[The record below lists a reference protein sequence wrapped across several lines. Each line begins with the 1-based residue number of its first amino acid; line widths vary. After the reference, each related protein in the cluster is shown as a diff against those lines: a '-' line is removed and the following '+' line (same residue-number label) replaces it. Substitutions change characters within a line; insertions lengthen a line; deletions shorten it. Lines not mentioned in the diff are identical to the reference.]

1 MFKFLKNILNTDES
15 KKLSDFMRDNSIEF
29 RTNSEL
35 NNLFRKYLNVLKLED
50 TYSSIAEKITNKY
63 DRFNINTRDF
73 IVEYSKKNQL
83 YKIVQNVKNILD
95 SDSGQM
101 ANGEIKSTY
110 YHKIY
115 SHARETSSTQKGAV
129 DALRENID
137 KIDKYVSECER
148 LKLEVGTC
156 ID

>member
-35 NNLFRKYLNVLKLED
+35 NNLFREYLNVLKLED
-50 TYSSIAEKITNKY
+50 TYSSIVEKKFTNKY
-63 DRFNINTRDF
+63 DRFNINARDF
-73 IVEYSKKNQL
+73 IVEYSKKNEL

-95 SDSGQM
+95 SDSDL
-101 ANGEIKSTY
+101 TY
-110 YHKIY
+110 YNQIY
-115 SHARETSSTQKGAV
+115 RNALEADSTKRGAV
-129 DALRENID
+129 DGLRENID
-137 KIDKYVSECER
+137 KIDKYISECER

-156 ID
+156 IDQ

>member
-1 MFKFLKNILNTDES
+1 MLKFFRNILNTYKS
-15 KKLSDFMRDNSIEF
+15 KKLSDFMRNNSIKFHDNSDLNIAKEKF
-29 RTNSEL
+29 TNYV
-35 NNLFRKYLNVLKLED
+35 K
-50 TYSSIAEKITNKY
+50 
-63 DRFNINTRDF
+63 FNINARDF
-73 IVEYSKKNQL
+73 IVEYSKKDKL

-115 SHARETSSTQKGAV
+115 PYARETGSTQKGAV

>member
-1 MFKFLKNILNTDES
+1 MRNNSIKFHDNSDLNILFEDYLKELGEKDLNIAKER
-15 KKLSDFMRDNSIEF
+15 F
-29 RTNSEL
+29 TNYV
-35 NNLFRKYLNVLKLED
+35 K
-50 TYSSIAEKITNKY
+50 
-63 DRFNINTRDF
+63 FNINARDF
-73 IVEYSKKNQL
+73 IVEYSKKDKL

-115 SHARETSSTQKGAV
+115 PYARETGSTQKGAV

>member
-29 RTNSEL
+29 RDNSDLNTLFENYLEEL
-35 NNLFRKYLNVLKLED
+35 GGKDDYLN
-50 TYSSIAEKITNKY
+50 IAEKKFTEY

-73 IVEYSKKNQL
+73 IVEYSKKNGL

-115 SHARETSSTQKGAV
+115 PYARETGSTQKGAV
-129 DALRENID
+129 DDLRENID
-137 KIDKYVSECER
+137 KIDKYISECER

>member
-1 MFKFLKNILNTDES
+1 MK
-15 KKLSDFMRDNSIEF
+15 DNSIEF
-29 RTNSEL
+29 RDNTDLKVLFEDYLKEL
-35 NNLFRKYLNVLKLED
+35 GEKDDYLN
-50 TYSSIAEKITNKY
+50 IAKEKFTNY
-63 DRFNINTRDF
+63 EYGRFNINTRDF

-83 YKIVQNVKNILD
+83 YEIAQKVKNILD
-95 SDSGQM
+95 SDSSQM

-115 SHARETSSTQKGAV
+115 PHARETGSTQRGAV
-129 DALRENID
+129 DSLRANID
-137 KIDKYVSECER
+137 KIDKYISECEI